1 MTQIPTHVEAL
12 NHLAG
17 IDMRYHHGRNNHEI
31 GVSRKVLSMCIAGRF
46 SMIAPV
52 LIRPLYGITQR
63 AALTHLNSLVDLGY
77 LSVFHTH
84 RAIDN
89 RLYVLTR
96 DGAAFGSE
104 LIQYPIPFRSK
115 ATPSLQ
121 VNHNT
126 IAHDLMNAYVL
137 LRGVNR
143 VSKNGEAN
151 PLWSGFV
158 TEREFARLYPSHQI
172 RTVDGLVRE
181 VGDKESFAAVEL
193 ENSFKSRAL
202 RQTILEKYAYA
213 LNSGYYNKVFLFSQQ
228 RKIFD
233 DAKRLHDDIFEM
245 QRHAQTQSKKGAS
258 LSLSDID
265 RLEEGLIFRTVFCDE
280 LQRVF
285 YP

>member
-1 MTQIPTHVEAL
+1 MTLTPHDHEVL
-12 NHLAG
+12 NHLSG
-17 IDMRYHHGRNNHEI
+17 IDMRYHHGRNNYEI
-31 GVSRKVLSMCIAGRF
+31 GAHRKALSLSIAGRF

-63 AALTHLNSLVDLGY
+63 AALTHLNSLVGLGY

-96 DGAAFGSE
+96 DGAAYASE
-104 LIQYPIPFRSK
+104 LIQYPIPFRSQSS
-115 ATPSLQ
+115 PSLQ

-143 VSKNGEAN
+143 VNRNGEPN

-158 TEREFARLYPSHQI
+158 TEREFARLYPSHLV

-181 VGDKESFAAVEL
+181 VNEKAGFAALEL

-202 RQTILEKYAYA
+202 RKTILEKYAYA
-213 LNSGYYNKVFLFSQQ
+213 LKSGCYDKVFLFSQQ

-233 DAKRLHDDIFEM
+233 DARRLHDDIFEAE
-245 QRHAQTQSKKGAS
+245 RHAQTQSKKGVS
-258 LSLSDID
+258 LTLSDIE
-265 RLEEGLIFRTVFCDE
+265 RLERDLIFRTVFCDE
-280 LQRVF
+280 LQHTF